1 MAMADSSLVV
11 DALSRARAS
20 AFFCA
25 TLRLCLLVKLS
36 IVTIGRVLETQITV
50 IKTIDAEPFPFY
62 RLRDLT
68 IPATAVG
75 LKKTHLF
82 KLRYFQNLSET
93 QKYHGLWYLNLLIC

>member
-1 MAMADSSLVV
+1 MADSSLVV

-25 TLRLCLLVKLS
+25 TLRFLLVKLS

-75 LKKTHLF
+75 LKKNHL
-82 KLRYFQNLSET
+82 
-93 QKYHGLWYLNLLIC
+93 

>member
-1 MAMADSSLVV
+1 MADSSLVV

-25 TLRLCLLVKLS
+25 TLRFLLVKLS

-75 LKKTHLF
+75 LKKNHLF

-93 QKYHGLWYLNLLIC
+93 QKYHGLWYLNLLKC

>member
-1 MAMADSSLVV
+1 MAMADSSLVVV

-75 LKKTHLF
+75 LKKINF
-82 KLRYFQNLSET
+82 KNYGNSKIC
-93 QKYHGLWYLNLLIC
+93 QKCKNIMVYGI